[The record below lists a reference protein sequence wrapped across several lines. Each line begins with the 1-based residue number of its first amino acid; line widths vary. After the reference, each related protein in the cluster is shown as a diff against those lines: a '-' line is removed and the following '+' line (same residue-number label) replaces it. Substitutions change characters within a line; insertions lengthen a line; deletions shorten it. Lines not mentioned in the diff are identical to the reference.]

1 MLDADTKASYLK
13 AGKAIGL
20 ALKKAVEICKPGMK
34 MLDFTNQVEQV
45 ILDAGCGFGFPLNV
59 SLDSIGAHYSS
70 PIGDTSIIPPHGL
83 LKVDAGAH
91 DNGYIADAAVTI
103 NLGNDGD
110 IHQTLCTA
118 AKEALD
124 AAVQAFR
131 PGRTMHEIGERI
143 YQVMEKYHVK
153 PISNLGGHR
162 LKQYEL
168 HAGSFVPNT
177 PQPENTT
184 KIEEGDVY
192 AIEPFSTNGFGQIKD
207 GNLVYIYRF
216 EKAKKKNI
224 SLPDKRIQQQFLDN
238 FNKLPFSPRW
248 IKFIPQAQIEHTI
261 KKFMAWEVLDYYPV
275 LIERGNGLVAQFE
288 HTVIVEHDG
297 AVVTTL

>member
-1 MLDADTKASYLK
+1 MDADTRACYLK

-20 ALKKAVEICKPGMK
+20 ALKKATEICSPGMK
-34 MLDFTNQVEQV
+34 MLDFTTQVEQA
-45 ILDAGCGFGFPLNV
+45 ILDAGCNFGFPLNV

-70 PIGDTSIIPPHGL
+70 PIGDTSIIPAHGL

-91 DNGYIADAAVTI
+91 CNGFIADAAVTI

-110 IHQTLCTA
+110 IYQSLWSA
-118 AKEALD
+118 AKESLD
-124 AAVQAFR
+124 AAVEAFR
-131 PGRTMHEIGERI
+131 PGRTMHEIGEII
-143 YQVMEKYHVK
+143 YRVMEKYHVK
-153 PISNLGGHR
+153 PISNLGGHK
-162 LKQYEL
+162 LGQYTL

-192 AIEPFSTNGFGQIKD
+192 AIEPFSTNGFGAIKD
-207 GNLVYIYRF
+207 GSQIYIYRY

-224 SLPDKRIQQQFLDN
+224 SLPDKRIQQQFKDN
-238 FNKLPFSPRW
+238 FSTLPFSPRW
-248 IKFIPQAQIEHTI
+248 IKFIPQAQIDHTI
-261 KKFMAWEVLDYYPV
+261 KKFVSWEVLDYYPV

>member
-1 MLDADTKASYLK
+1 MDAGTRACYLK
-13 AGKAIGL
+13 AGKAIAL
-20 ALKKAVEICKPGMK
+20 ALKKATEICKPGMK

-70 PIGDTSIIPPHGL
+70 PIGDTSVIPAHGL

-91 DNGYIADAAVTI
+91 YNGFIADAAVTI

-110 IHQTLCTA
+110 IYQSLWTA
-118 AKEALD
+118 AKESLE
-124 AAVQAFR
+124 AAVDAFR
-131 PGRTMHEIGERI
+131 PGRTMHEIGEII
-143 YQVMEKYHVK
+143 YGVMEKHHVK
-153 PISNLGGHR
+153 PISNLGGHK
-162 LKQYEL
+162 LDQYKL

-192 AIEPFSTNGFGQIKD
+192 AIEPFSTNGVGAIKD
-207 GNLVYIYRF
+207 GSQIYIYRY
-216 EKAKKKNI
+216 ERAKKKNI
-224 SLPDKRIQQQFLDN
+224 SLPDKRIQQQFKDK
-238 FNKLPFSPRW
+238 FNTLPFSPRW
-248 IKFIPQAQIEHTI
+248 IDFIPQAQIDHTI
-261 KKFMAWEVLDYYPV
+261 KKFVSWDVLDYYPV
-275 LIERGNGLVAQFE
+275 LVERGNGLVAQFE

-297 AVVTTL
+297 AVVTTQ